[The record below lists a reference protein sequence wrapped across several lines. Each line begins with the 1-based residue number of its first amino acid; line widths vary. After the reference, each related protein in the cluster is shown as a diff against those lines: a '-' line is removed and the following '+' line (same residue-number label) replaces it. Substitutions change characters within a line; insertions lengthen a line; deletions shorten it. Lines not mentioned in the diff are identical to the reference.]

1 MSTAVKGDKIA
12 NEEKGKNVLE
22 VVKPTLKEEKTTI
35 KALMETFKPTP
46 LTAEARIQ
54 RVKQFDAVSKRFN
67 LLNEKANDLKMF
79 DAGNDKIDTKIIL
92 KNGAGF
98 AFEVSNSFVIKKV
111 RDVMEQELNILLRE
125 AENEVVTFEM

>member
-1 MSTAVKGDKIA
+1 MSTAVKSDKIA

-22 VVKPTLKEEKTTI
+22 LVKPTLKEEKPTI
-35 KALMETFKPTP
+35 EKLMESFKPTP
-46 LTAEARIQ
+46 LTAEGRIQ
-54 RVKQFDAVSKRFN
+54 RVKQFDAISKRFN
-67 LLNEKANDLKMF
+67 LLNEKTNDLKMF

-98 AFEVSNSFVIKKV
+98 QFEVTNSFVIKKI
-111 RDVMEQELNILLRE
+111 RDVMEQELNILLNE

>member
-1 MSTAVKGDKIA
+1 MSTQIKGDKIA
-12 NEEKGKNVLE
+12 NDEKGKNVLE

-35 KALMETFKPTP
+35 KSLMETFKPTP

-98 AFEVSNSFVIKKV
+98 EFEVSNSFVIKKV